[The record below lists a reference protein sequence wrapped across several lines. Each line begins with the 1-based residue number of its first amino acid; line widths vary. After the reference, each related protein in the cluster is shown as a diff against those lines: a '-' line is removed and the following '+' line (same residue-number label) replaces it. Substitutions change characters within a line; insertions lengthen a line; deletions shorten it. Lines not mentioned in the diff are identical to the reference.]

1 MPKPNQ
7 NSTVK
12 FMRDYAS
19 KHNVTI
25 PKGSK
30 KPEIIAILRKGNH
43 FEGKVGK
50 HPVRKGG
57 ETTSRRNLAS
67 DLRLILGQTEG
78 GTKSQK
84 VSDKSAEEMINEIRK
99 LLK

>member
-12 FMRDYAS
+12 FMREYAS

-30 KPEIIAILRKGNH
+30 KPEIIAILKKGNH
-43 FEGKVGK
+43 FQGDIGK
-50 HPVRKGG
+50 HPVRKDVS
-57 ETTSRRNLAS
+57 TSRRALAS
-67 DLRLILGQTEG
+67 DIRLILGRTG
-78 GTKSQK
+78 GATKSKK
-84 VSDKSAEEMINEIRK
+84 VSDKSADEMINEIRK